1 MSVNRNAI
9 RHERAGKSNRVQKV
23 SGRSEKQSSCEAND
37 GTGAADELGRSVSVL
52 GKSGSRGR
60 CRAGWNTGVV
70 GMTTGSTGWRSVTR
84 GDSWH
89 GMTRGETGGH
99 GSGRGG
105 AGRRRL
111 RFLAA
116 GDEVGTGKTSLVGK
130 MESDREVAEECRVV
144 LACGR
149 VLVVVTSLALAYCFS
164 HLWERLLTPATTYD
178 SHPGSRHTCRSSHQ
192 LGTSRARRDRK
203 WEPRHACRGQG
214 GRQCQSSCRQQ
225 ELAYRG
231 CGT

>member
-9 RHERAGKSNRVQKV
+9 RHKRAGKSNRVRKV
-23 SGRSEKQSSCEAND
+23 SGRSEEQSSCEANN
-37 GTGAADELGRSVSVL
+37 GTGAADELGCSVSVL

-70 GMTTGSTGWRSVTR
+70 AMATRSSWHSVTR

-89 GMTRGETGGH
+89 GMTRGEAGGH
-99 GSGRGG
+99 RSGRGR
-105 AGRRRL
+105 ASRRRL

-116 GDEVGTGKTSLVGK
+116 RDEVGTGKASLVGK
-130 MESDREVAEECRVV
+130 MESDREVAEECHVV
-144 LACGR
+144 WACGR
-149 VLVVVTSLALAYCFS
+149 VHVHVASLALAYCFS
-164 HLWERLLTPATTYD
+164 HLWGRLLTSSPM
-178 SHPGSRHTCRSSHQ
+178 GLRQRESRHTCRSSHQ
-192 LGTSRARRDRK
+192 SGTSPARRHRT

-214 GRQCQSSCRQQ
+214 GHQCQSSCRQK
-225 ELAYRG
+225 ELASRG